1 MTQDVQA
8 TLEAIQLL
16 KLLPETE
23 RTAHYD
29 EVVAPLIEQV
39 AASVIPQDP
48 ESVARWFQI
57 QSATFNWAVEGISEV
72 THNLHTSVPGVVG
85 QALPLLQPEQRIR
98 VTQLLNEL
106 DGRENLPPAAIERAE
121 SRAADSARAAA
132 ADTVTRP
139 PSETRIFAEFIG
151 ADTFQSSRG
160 FPIFRGALR
169 LFTPDGAE
177 AATFRSNN
185 GGGAPNF
192 RMRNGPLPPGVYRVS
207 NHRPNRTTQGMVHQ
221 SVGYSFDLDPTDG
234 TQVFGRSLFRIH
246 PDANPLGTNGCIG
259 VREDAAQLRDCEQ
272 RIARLLRDTGAFKI
286 AVRF

>member
-1 MTQDVQA
+1 MAQDVQE

-16 KLLPETE
+16 KLLPEADRTE
-23 RTAHYD
+23 HYD
-29 EVVAPLIEQV
+29 AVVAPLIEQA
-39 AASVIPQDP
+39 AASVNPQDP
-48 ESVARWFQI
+48 ESVARWLQI

-72 THNLHTSVPGVVG
+72 THELSKSAPGVLE

-106 DGRENLPPAAIERAE
+106 DGRENLPPAVAQRADAL
-121 SRAADSARAAA
+121 SAAAVREA
-132 ADTVTRP
+132 ADTITRP
-139 PSETRIFAEFIG
+139 PSETRIFAEFVG

-160 FPIFRGALR
+160 FPVFRGTLK
-169 LFTPDGAE
+169 LFTPEGAG
-177 AATFRSNN
+177 AATFRCNN

-221 SVGYSFDLDPTDG
+221 GVGYSFDLDPTDG
-234 TQVFGRSLFRIH
+234 TQIFGRSLFRIH

-272 RIARLLRDTGAFKI
+272 RIARLLRDTGPFKI
-286 AVRF
+286 VVRF

>member
-1 MTQDVQA
+1 MAQDVQA

-16 KLLPETE
+16 KLLPEAE

-29 EVVAPLIEQV
+29 EVVAPLVEQA
-39 AASVIPQDP
+39 AASVTPQDP

-57 QSATFNWAVEGISEV
+57 QSATLNWAVEGVSEV
-72 THNLHTSVPGVVG
+72 TDNLHKSVPGVVE
-85 QALPLLQPEQRIR
+85 QALTLLQPEHRIR

-106 DGRENLPPAAIERAE
+106 DGRENLPPAAVERAE
-121 SRAADSARAAA
+121 SLVADSARDM

-139 PSETRIFAEFIG
+139 PSETRIFAEFVG
-151 ADTFQSSRG
+151 ADTFTSSRG
-160 FPIFRGALR
+160 FPVFRGTLK
-169 LFTPDGAE
+169 LFTPEGAE
-177 AATFRSNN
+177 AATFDCNN
-185 GGGAPNF
+185 GGGARNF
-192 RMRNGPLPPGVYRVS
+192 RMRNGPLPSGVYRVS

-221 SVGYSFDLDPTDG
+221 GVGYSFDLDPTDG

-272 RIARLLRDTGAFKI
+272 RIARLLRDTGPFKI
-286 AVRF
+286 TVRY